1 MEENLDNTVYDHQ
14 QGEALGIEE
23 YLQTISI
30 PTDQR
35 GHTGVDTAWTRQ
47 VRTGTLL
54 EQVEKFCSELRG
66 TGQQPLPSETP
77 RDQIIPHANVPQG
90 DKRRQQHADA
100 GHNNSSTMS
109 VRVLGNTPK
118 VDTNGPSSR
127 IPDRD
132 KPSERI
138 KAMPPQGDEL
148 PARRKSLKNPLDS
161 ETKRTLKEIGSD
173 IHKRVPPAH
182 AAIETQEQNRG
193 EAMASQSKELTALR
207 DAKIYLGN
215 RNEKIAAK
223 GGSKPENSP
232 KTSSLIVSSIA
243 SENDNQLASQDA
255 RNDKPGNIGEN
266 NQGDKDETNVAA
278 KGLVGEGENQ
288 LGSDMSQSP
297 EKKKVDKRKIALPPR
312 LQAMKEKIKKMK
324 LQQSSA
330 TEKKQ
335 PASSHQK
342 DRAQVDQEKGE
353 SAVAPLQMTKDFD
366 ARKMVVDDVRKVEPT
381 PTNLFLQNIFS
392 RKP

>member
-1 MEENLDNTVYDHQ
+1 MEQ
-14 QGEALGIEE
+14 
-23 YLQTISI
+23 
-30 PTDQR
+30 
-35 GHTGVDTAWTRQ
+35 
-47 VRTGTLL
+47 
-54 EQVEKFCSELRG
+54 FCSELRG
-66 TGQQPLPSETP
+66 TGQQPVPSETP
-77 RDQIIPHANVPQG
+77 IDQIIPHANVPHG
-90 DKRRQQHADA
+90 DKRRRQHVDA

-118 VDTNGPSSR
+118 VGLDTNGPSSR

-138 KAMPPQGDEL
+138 KAMSPQGDEL

-173 IHKRVPPAH
+173 IHTRVPPAH
-182 AAIETQEQNRG
+182 AATETQEQHRG
-193 EAMASQSKELTALR
+193 EAMASQSKDLTALR
-207 DAKIYLGN
+207 DAKKYLGH
-215 RNEKIAAK
+215 RNEKLAAK

-243 SENDNQLASQDA
+243 SENDNQLASQDP
-255 RNDKPGNIGEN
+255 RNDKTENIVED
-266 NQGDKDETNVAA
+266 NQRAKEEKYMTA

-297 EKKKVDKRKIALPPR
+297 EKKKADKRKIALPPR

-324 LQQSSA
+324 MQQSSA

-366 ARKMVVDDVRKVEPT
+366 ARKMVLDDIRKVEPT